1 MWEHDYHL
9 AGRRIAEQ
17 NSSLLASTEVLQQ
30 SAAAQSMLEAPEA
43 SLHDLNASRQLQNYI
58 PPPPK
63 KRNRILSPALVR
75 WEA

>member
-1 MWEHDYHL
+1 
-9 AGRRIAEQ
+9 
-17 NSSLLASTEVLQQ
+17 
-30 SAAAQSMLEAPEA
+30 MLEAPEA